1 MMKDL
6 IVITDNYPFGN
17 GEPFLENEIKYLSEN
32 FRKIYIISKNQ
43 NDMQTREI
51 PKNCKVYRIKK
62 DLKKLI
68 GLYLDKLY
76 LLDLFKEFKL
86 NKLKKLVSFQFYGKL
101 IENKVKEVM
110 KENNLKQENILFYSY
125 WFYSGAYAGSILK
138 RKNKINKFITRAHR
152 YDLYL
157 EENYQ
162 PFKTIILKELNS
174 LYSCSEEGKKYL
186 QEKYFKY
193 TNKIKYSYLGTIN
206 KNELNLDKKENI
218 IISCSYLV
226 KVKRVELIIE
236 ALSKIKNSNVIW
248 YHLGSGILEDKIKN
262 LAKEKLKNIT
272 YSFVGHIKN
281 KEVIK
286 FYKENKIKVL
296 INLSSSE
303 GVPVSMMEAQ
313 SFGVPIIAT
322 DVGGVSE
329 IVNERTG
336 ILLSTNPKIE
346 EIVEAIEKMIN
357 LDEIKYDEYRKNS
370 YLNWKKN
377 FDAEKNYKM
386 FIENI
391 YKL

>member
-1 MMKDL
+1 MKDL
-6 IVITDNYPFGN
+6 VLVTDNYPFGS
-17 GEPFLENEIKYLSEN
+17 GEPFIESEIGYLAKN
-32 FRKIYIISKNQ
+32 FRNIYIISKNQ
-43 NDMQTREI
+43 KAIQTREV
-51 PKNCKVYRIKK
+51 PENCKVYRIRK
-62 DLKKLI
+62 DFKKLMN
-68 GLYLDKLY
+68 LFLDRIY

-86 NKLKKLVSFQFYGKL
+86 SKLKKIVTFQFYGKL
-101 IENKVKEVM
+101 IENKVQEIIR
-110 KENNLKQENILFYSY
+110 ENNLEKENILFYSY
-125 WFYSGAYAGSILK
+125 WFYNGAYAGSILK
-138 RKNKINKFITRAHR
+138 RKNRIDKVISRAHR

-162 PFKTIILKELNS
+162 PFKMIILKELNS

-186 QEKYFKY
+186 QEKYSKY
-193 TNKIKYSYLGTIN
+193 INKIKSSYLGTVN
-206 KNELNLDKKENI
+206 KNELNLDKSENI
-218 IISCSYLV
+218 IVSCSYLV

-236 ALSKIKNSNVIW
+236 ALSKIKNSNVVW
-248 YHLGSGILEDKIKN
+248 YHLGGGILEDKIKN

-313 SFGVPIIAT
+313 SFGIPIIAT

-346 EIVEAIEKMIN
+346 EIVEAIEKIIN

-377 FDAEKNYKM
+377 FDAEKNYKR